1 MKNVFQI
8 VFDWKTYIITGLA
21 VISFS
26 NFMIVLFGHT
36 IPGVIITFFKLAGE
50 YVILGAVLIFAFAW
64 FLKAKPHN
72 RPKQYSIIVFDVYG
86 KKSQIDGIRT
96 QFKTHDVAWSFMK
109 QYKES
114 HPLYNFALISDL
126 SKSVKPTI
134 FRYIWNSDFYSGL
147 CRGSEWSFP
156 F

>member
-72 RPKQYSIIVFDVYG
+72 RPKQYSVVVFDVYG
-86 KKSQIDGIRT
+86 RKSQIDGIRT
-96 QFKTHDVAWSFMK
+96 EFKTHDVAWSFMK

-114 HPLYNFALISDL
+114 HPLYNFALVSDL
-126 SKSVKPTI
+126 PKSDKPTI
-134 FRYIWNSDFYSGL
+134 FRYI
-147 CRGSEWSFP
+147 
-156 F
+156 